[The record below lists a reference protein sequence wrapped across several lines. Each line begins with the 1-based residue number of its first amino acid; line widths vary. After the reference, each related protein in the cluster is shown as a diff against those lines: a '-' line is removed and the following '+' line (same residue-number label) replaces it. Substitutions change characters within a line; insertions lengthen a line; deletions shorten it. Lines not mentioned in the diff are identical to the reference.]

1 MRFAS
6 LGSGSRGNALLVEH
20 GDSCLLV
27 DCGFSL
33 VETERRLA
41 RFEKTAEQISA
52 VLVTH
57 EHADHIGGVGL
68 LARKYSL
75 PVWMTPGTWSPT
87 RFGEIPDLNFFS
99 SHTPFVVGDIQVH
112 PFPVP
117 HDAREPAQFV
127 FDSGHHR
134 LGLLTDTGRSTG
146 HIEVMLNRCDALL
159 MECNHDATML
169 ANGHYSASLKQR
181 VGGPLGHLSN
191 DQATQLLASLD
202 HSRLQHVV
210 AMHLSE
216 HNNTPQRARRALSDA
231 MDCAESEISLADQC
245 AGLAWQVLV

>member
-6 LGSGSRGNALLVEH
+6 LGSGSRGNALLIEH
-20 GDSCLLV
+20 GDSCVLV
-27 DCGFSL
+27 DCGFTL
-33 VETERRLA
+33 AETERRLA
-41 RFEKTAEQISA
+41 RLEKSAEQLTA

-57 EHADHIGGVGL
+57 EHADHVGGVGL

-75 PVWMTPGTWSPT
+75 PVWMTPGTWSPA
-87 RFGEIPDLNFFS
+87 RFGDIPRLNFFS
-99 SHTPFVVGDIQVH
+99 SHTPFTLGCLQIH

-127 FDSGHHR
+127 FDDGRHR
-134 LGLLTDTGRSTG
+134 AGLLTDTGRSTA
-146 HIEVMLNRCDALL
+146 HIEEMLNRCDALL
-159 MECNHDATML
+159 LECNHDPAML
-169 ANGHYSASLKQR
+169 TNGHYSASLKQR

-191 DQATQLLASLD
+191 DQAAQLLARLD

-216 HNNTPQRARRALSDA
+216 HNNTPQLACRALCEA
-231 MDCAESEISLADQC
+231 LRCTEEEVIVADQR
-245 AGLAWQVLV
+245 AGLAWQVLA